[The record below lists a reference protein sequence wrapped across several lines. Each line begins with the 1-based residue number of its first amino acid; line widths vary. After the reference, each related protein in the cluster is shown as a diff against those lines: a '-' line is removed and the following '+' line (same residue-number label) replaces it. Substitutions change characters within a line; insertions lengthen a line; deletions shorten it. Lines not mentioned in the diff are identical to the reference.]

1 MSDVKEAQLIRK
13 LEIHKVKHKWFFGM
27 LKKKRSG

>member
-27 LKKKRSG
+27 V